1 MSMIVEVLEFWLF
14 YYAGVLYLLLIS
26 WRMIFSAAVMLFRK
40 FFPLDFAKEY
50 GPESFA
56 LITGA
61 TNGIGK
67 QMAFSLCQKGVNVII
82 VGRDSKKLVETK
94 KELTTAHPTRKVVT
108 IQKDFRETMSE
119 WFHKD
124 LCDQT
129 RHLDVSIVIN
139 NVGISYS
146 PSQKSDLFIELKEP
160 SQILEMIYVN
170 ILSYTLNHFYFYNRF
185 RERNHSSL
193 FLDVSSVAS
202 LQILPLSNIYGCTK
216 GFNNYLTKSLA
227 YINNN
232 KRIHYLSFTPGSIN
246 TTLLNQLN
254 SELKASLPF
263 ALETQT
269 AVEEILKFCGL
280 AQLSAGH
287 ILHEFV
293 YSTNLLINLVSK
305 LWVFQIVLN
314 QWKRN
319 YLK

>member
-1 MSMIVEVLEFWLF
+1 M
-14 YYAGVLYLLLIS
+14 
-26 WRMIFSAAVMLFRK
+26 
-40 FFPLDFAKEY
+40 
-50 GPESFA
+50 
-56 LITGA
+56 
-61 TNGIGK
+61 
-67 QMAFSLCQKGVNVII
+67 
-82 VGRDSKKLVETK
+82 
-94 KELTTAHPTRKVVT
+94 
-108 IQKDFRETMSE
+108 
-119 WFHKD
+119 
-124 LCDQT
+124 
-129 RHLDVSIVIN
+129 
-139 NVGISYS
+139 
-146 PSQKSDLFIELKEP
+146 
-160 SQILEMIYVN
+160 
-170 ILSYTLNHFYFYNRF
+170 
-185 RERNHSSL
+185 
-193 FLDVSSVAS
+193 
-202 LQILPLSNIYGCTK
+202 
-216 GFNNYLTKSLA
+216 
-227 YINNN
+227 NNN